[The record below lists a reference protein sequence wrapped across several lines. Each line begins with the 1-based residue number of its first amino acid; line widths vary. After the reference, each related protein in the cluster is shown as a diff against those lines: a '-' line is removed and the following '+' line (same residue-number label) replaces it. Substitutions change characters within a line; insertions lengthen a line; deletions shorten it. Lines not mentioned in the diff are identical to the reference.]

1 MPAVRASISV
11 PLSDPRPLDG
21 GITGDMLA
29 QMSPGRKAKFFPPPG
44 APGHLLTRSAEA
56 DELPPE
62 EGSAA
67 RKSRR

>member
-29 QMSPGRKAKFFPPPG
+29 QKRRQRKVKSPRN
-44 APGHLLTRSAEA
+44 LI
-56 DELPPE
+56 
-62 EGSAA
+62 
-67 RKSRR
+67 